1 MMVGMADS
9 LWHGFADMGA
19 VSASGPFTVAR
30 GSGARIWDVEGREY
44 LDATAGLWFTN
55 IGHGRT
61 EVAQAVA
68 DQLGKL
74 AHYSGFGDFTSDVTA
89 ALAER
94 LAGIAPVPG
103 SKIFFTSGGSD
114 SVDTAAKLARRY
126 WHEQGKPDKNIIV
139 GRTKAYHGMH
149 VAGTALAGIPVNREG
164 YGELM
169 PDAESVEWD
178 NAKSLL
184 GLIER
189 LGADRI
195 AAFFCEPIIGAGGI
209 YLPPEGYLA
218 EVREIC
224 RDHDVLFVADEVVT
238 GFGRI
243 GGESWFASTR
253 FDLQPDMMTTAKG
266 LTSGYVP
273 MGAVFV
279 APRVAEPFYRGG
291 VWWRHGY
298 TYGGHAGAAAAAMAN
313 LDIIERENLLGAAS
327 RLETD
332 LAQALSP
339 LAELDSVAEV
349 RTGLGAVTAVQMADP
364 AQAQPMVAKM
374 REHGV
379 SGRAAGQGALQISP
393 AFVMTTDE
401 VGELADKLRA
411 ALTA

>member
-1 MMVGMADS
+1 
-9 LWHGFADMGA
+9 MGS
-19 VSASGPFTVAR
+19 VSANGPFVVTR
-30 GSGARIWDVEGREY
+30 GEGTRIWDRDGNEY

-74 AHYSGFGDFTSDVTA
+74 AHYSGFGDLTADVTD
-89 ALAER
+89 ALADR
-94 LAGIAPVPG
+94 LATMAPVPG

-126 WHEQGKPDKNIIV
+126 WVEVGKPEKTIIV
-139 GRTKAYHGMH
+139 GRAKAYHGMH
-149 VAGTALAGIPVNREG
+149 VAGTSLAGIPGNHDG
-164 YGELM
+164 YGTLM
-169 PDAESVEWD
+169 PDAQTVEWD

-189 LGADRI
+189 VGADNV

-218 EVREIC
+218 EVRQIC
-224 RDHDVLFVADEVVT
+224 RDNDVLFVADEVVT

-243 GGESWFASTR
+243 GGDSWFASSR

-273 MGAVFV
+273 MGAVFI
-279 APRVAEPFYRGG
+279 APRIAEPFYAGG

-298 TYGGHAGAAAAAMAN
+298 TYGGHAGAAAAAMSN
-313 LDIIERENLLGAAS
+313 LDIIEREGLLAEAS
-327 RLETD
+327 RLEGD
-332 LAQALSP
+332 LAAQLAP
-339 LAELDSVAEV
+339 LADLDAISEV
-349 RTGLGAVTAVQMADP
+349 RTGLGAVTAVQLADA
-364 AQAQPMVAKM
+364 AQAPAAVGALRK
-374 REHGV
+374 HGV
-379 SGRAAGQGALQISP
+379 STRAAGQGALQISP
-393 AFVMTTDE
+393 SFVMQTSE
-401 VGELADKLRA
+401 VGELADRIGA
-411 ALTA
+411 ALG